1 MTSPSF
7 VIELPIAVD
16 DAEMRT
22 IVRKLEFARQLHNA
36 TLGTAMGQLQQMRQ
50 DAAWKEAC
58 VMPKGK
64 ERAAAFR
71 ALDRK
76 YGLTEYDLHSVIARH
91 REGTGRKAELGI
103 NETQKIA
110 TRVFQAINRYK
121 LGLGGMPRF
130 KSFKRGLHSIE
141 GKTNK
146 TGLKFKPEQ
155 KVLNWCGHDY
165 RVLID
170 PKDDYIQRALKDNE
184 RSDQYRKIKYCRL
197 VRRRI
202 RSADR
207 FFLQVVLEGTA
218 PVKHVYAPVTERAAI
233 DPGPQSIALFSK
245 AFAGKIQVAGSNNF
259 NEAASRRL
267 LRAMDRSLR
276 RNNPDAYNEN
286 GTIKKGAKL
295 VKSKNYQRKVDRLRE
310 MHRVAAAERKCRHGQ
325 TINLLLSIAG
335 DIRIEKNSWK
345 AFQRGHF
352 GKSLGKSAMSGFIAQ
367 LKSKAE
373 SAGLKVTEV
382 NPYKLKLSQ
391 YDPYTDTYR
400 KKDLSERW
408 QEMKAGSGQ
417 YIQRDV
423 LSALLLYC
431 ANIEKEIH
439 IPKVAVEQLEGAKQF
454 LTDAGYVV
462 LKSTSSRDQRD
473 PRLASE
479 PKAMTPEMARQKILR
494 GAGDSHLPTD
504 QELGQIRAGGKV
516 STWSKETFPLQR
528 GVV

>member
-36 TLGTAMGQLQQMRQ
+36 TLGTAMGQLQLMRQ

-218 PVKHVYAPVTERAAI
+218 PVKHV
-233 DPGPQSIALFSK
+233 
-245 AFAGKIQVAGSNNF
+245 
-259 NEAASRRL
+259 
-267 LRAMDRSLR
+267 
-276 RNNPDAYNEN
+276 
-286 GTIKKGAKL
+286 
-295 VKSKNYQRKVDRLRE
+295 
-310 MHRVAAAERKCRHGQ
+310 
-325 TINLLLSIAG
+325 
-335 DIRIEKNSWK
+335 
-345 AFQRGHF
+345 
-352 GKSLGKSAMSGFIAQ
+352 
-367 LKSKAE
+367 
-373 SAGLKVTEV
+373 
-382 NPYKLKLSQ
+382 
-391 YDPYTDTYR
+391 
-400 KKDLSERW
+400 
-408 QEMKAGSGQ
+408 
-417 YIQRDV
+417 
-423 LSALLLYC
+423 
-431 ANIEKEIH
+431 
-439 IPKVAVEQLEGAKQF
+439 
-454 LTDAGYVV
+454 
-462 LKSTSSRDQRD
+462 
-473 PRLASE
+473 
-479 PKAMTPEMARQKILR
+479 
-494 GAGDSHLPTD
+494 
-504 QELGQIRAGGKV
+504 
-516 STWSKETFPLQR
+516 
-528 GVV
+528 